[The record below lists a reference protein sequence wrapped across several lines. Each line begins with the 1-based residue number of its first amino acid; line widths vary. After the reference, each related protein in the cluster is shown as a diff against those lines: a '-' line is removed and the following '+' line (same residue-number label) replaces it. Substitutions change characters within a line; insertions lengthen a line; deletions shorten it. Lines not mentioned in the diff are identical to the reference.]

1 MVVNLHLVNR
11 LVGGKNTNM
20 DFAAMVRQRLEA
32 MDTSAITAAEAAG
45 LPRDAIRYVLR
56 GHAPSLDRAAEI
68 CEALGMELVILDAA
82 QATNRSS
89 SKTGRSL
96 TSRHSRELMSDLDRA
111 LLSEILYGVIVKAA
125 DDGLMLRFEEIAAE
139 AARIY
144 AAEMVRA
151 NADTDGGENGGRR
164 QT

>member
-1 MVVNLHLVNR
+1 
-11 LVGGKNTNM
+11 
-20 DFAAMVRQRLEA
+20 
-32 MDTSAITAAEAAG
+32 
-45 LPRDAIRYVLR
+45 
-56 GHAPSLDRAAEI
+56 
-68 CEALGMELVILDAA
+68 
-82 QATNRSS
+82 
-89 SKTGRSL
+89 
-96 TSRHSRELMSDLDRA
+96 MSDLDRA

>member
-1 MVVNLHLVNR
+1 
-11 LVGGKNTNM
+11 
-20 DFAAMVRQRLEA
+20 MVRQRLEA

-56 GHAPSLDRAAEI
+56 GHAPLDRAAEI

-82 QATNRSS
+82 NAPKGST

-144 AAEMVRA
+144 AAEMIRA
-151 NADTDGGENGGRR
+151 NADMDGGENGGTH